1 MVCKRSRHGAQTVP
15 DMAGNSAHL
24 LGPYSV
30 HGNSASQEYVVP
42 LGFADVIRFSL
53 HDSPLSQLLITS
65 HFTNGLKKDEPVVTE

>member
-30 HGNSASQEYVVP
+30 HGNSASHKYVVP

-53 HDSPLSQLLITS
+53 HGSPLSQLLITF
-65 HFTNGLKKDEPVVTE
+65 HFTNGPRKDEQVVTE